1 MAQGTFSNP
10 EIVQE
15 EVDILLI
22 GGGMACCG
30 AAYEI
35 MRWADAAKAESGV
48 DLKIKLV
55 DKAAMDRSGAVAQG
69 LSAINTYIGP
79 DQDPADYAR
88 MVSNDL
94 MGITR
99 DDLAYDLGRVVDDSV
114 HLFEE
119 WGLPIWKTDAD
130 GVRHDGAH
138 SIGEG
143 LPALKDGGKPVRSGK
158 WQIMINGESYK
169 WIVAEAAKKAL
180 GMDRIQERI
189 FIVHLINDKN
199 DPSRIAGA
207 AGFSTRDNKIVIYKA
222 KAILLAAGGCV
233 NLFRPRSVGEGQ
245 GRAWYPVWNA
255 GSTYAMAAEAGA
267 EMTMMENRFVP
278 ARFKDGY
285 GPVGAWFLLFKAQAV
300 NANGE
305 VYMVR
310 NKEMLNDYPPYG
322 QAAVPA
328 SCLRNH
334 LMLHEMK
341 EGRGPIYMDTVAALA
356 KLRETLTPKEVKHL
370 EAEAWEDFL
379 DMCIGQCGVWVG
391 ENIEPEKKNSELMPT
406 EPYLLGSHSG
416 CCGIWVSGPE
426 DLGAP
431 TDEEHEDKGKVP
443 AHLPKGWN
451 WGYRSMTTVKGLF
464 TAGDG
469 VGASGHKFSSGSHAE
484 GRLAAKAM
492 VKYCVDNK
500 AFKPE
505 FEETPEQIAAL
516 IWQPVKTFLEHKD
529 YTTAIDINPHYIT
542 PKMLQF
548 RLQKIMDEYVAG
560 VATYYTTN
568 DKMLKV
574 AEEKLEMLKEDS
586 LKMRAKDLHELLRAW
601 ENYHRVLTAEAHM
614 KHIQFREESRY
625 PGFYYRMDKNFV
637 DEKNWKCFVNS
648 VYDKKSHKWTVFKR
662 KHMDLVDKSKLF
674 KAAAH

>member
-1 MAQGTFSNP
+1 MAGEFGNP
-10 EIVQE
+10 EVIQE

-30 AAYEI
+30 AGYEI
-35 MRWADAAKAESGV
+35 MRWADAAKAEMGI

-69 LSAINTYIGP
+69 LSAINTYIGAE
-79 DQDPADYAR
+79 QDPADYAR

-99 DDLAYDLGRVVDDSV
+99 DDLAYDLGRNVDDSV

-119 WGLPIWKTDAD
+119 WGLPIWKTDEN
-130 GVRHDGAH
+130 GERHDGAQ
-138 SIGEG
+138 G

-169 WIVAEAAKKAL
+169 WIVAEATKKAL
-180 GMDRIQERI
+180 GMDRIEERI
-189 FIVHLINDKN
+189 FIVKLVNDKN
-199 DPSRIAGA
+199 DPQRIAGA
-207 AGFSTRDNKIVIYKA
+207 VGFSTRDHKVVVYKA

-233 NLFRPRSVGEGQ
+233 NIFRPRSVGEGT

-267 EMTMMENRFVP
+267 ELTMMENRFVP

-300 NANGE
+300 NAYGE
-305 VYMVR
+305 VYMVK
-310 NKEMLNDYPPYG
+310 NKELLNDYPPYG

-334 LMLHEMK
+334 LMLKEMK
-341 EGRGPIYMDTVAALA
+341 EGRGPIYMDTVTALA
-356 KLRETLTPKEVKHL
+356 KLRETLTPREVKHL

-379 DMCIGQCGVWVG
+379 DMCVGQCGIWVG

-416 CCGIWVSGPE
+416 CCGIWVSGPT
-426 DLGAP
+426 DVGAP
-431 TDEEHEDKGKVP
+431 TSEDHADKDKIP
-443 AHLPKGWN
+443 AHLPSGWS

-484 GRLAAKAM
+484 GRKCAKSM
-492 VKYCVDNK
+492 VKYCIDNK
-500 AFKPE
+500 DMKPE
-505 FEETPEQIAAL
+505 LATSVEQLVEDIYK
-516 IWQPVKTFLEHKD
+516 PVRTFLEHKD
-529 YTTAIDINPHYIT
+529 YTTAIDVNPNYIT

-568 DKMLKV
+568 ANMLGV
-574 AEEKLEMLKEDS
+574 AEEKLNMLKEDAE
-586 LKMRAKDLHELLRAW
+586 KMRAKDLHELLRAW
-601 ENYHRVLTAEAHM
+601 ENYHRILTAEAHM
-614 KHIQFREESRY
+614 KHIQFRQESRY

-637 DEKNWKCFVNS
+637 DEENWHCFVNS
-648 VYDKKSHKWTVFKR
+648 VYDKTSKQWNCFKR
-662 KHMDLVDKSKLF
+662 AHVDIVDKSKLF
-674 KAAAH
+674 KPAAH

>member
-1 MAQGTFSNP
+1 MSGTFGNP

-30 AAYEI
+30 AAYEL
-35 MRWADAAKAESGV
+35 MRWAEAAKAEAGV

-69 LSAINTYIGP
+69 LSAINTYIGTE
-79 DQDPADYAR
+79 QDPADYAR

-99 DDLAYDLGRVVDDSV
+99 DDLAYDVGRHVDESV

-119 WGLPIWKTDAD
+119 WGLPIWKTDD
-130 GVRHDGAH
+130 NGERHDGAAA
-138 SIGEG
+138 INEG
-143 LPALKDGGKPVRSGK
+143 LPTLKDGGKPVRSGK

-169 WIVAEAAKKAL
+169 WIVAEAAKKVL
-180 GMDRIQERI
+180 GMERIQERV
-189 FIVHLINDKN
+189 FIVKLVNDKN
-199 DPSRIAGA
+199 DKNRIAGA
-207 AGFSTRDNKIVIYKA
+207 VGFSVREHKLFVYKA

-233 NLFRPRSVGEGQ
+233 NIFRPRSVGEGT

-255 GSTYAMAAEAGA
+255 GSTYSMAAEAGA
-267 EMTMMENRFVP
+267 ELTMMENRFVP

-285 GPVGAWFLLFKAQAV
+285 GPVGAWFLLFKAKAT
-300 NANGE
+300 NAAGD
-305 VYMVR
+305 VYMET
-310 NKEMLNDYPPYG
+310 NKHLLDDYPPYG

-334 LMLHEMK
+334 LMLKEMK
-341 EGRGPIYMDTVAALA
+341 EGRGPIYMDTVTALG
-356 KLRETLTPKEVKHL
+356 KMRETLTPREVKHL

-379 DMCIGQCGVWVG
+379 DMCIGQCGIWVG

-431 TDEEHEDKGKVP
+431 TAEEYTGIP
-443 AHLPKGWN
+443 GHLPSGWN
-451 WGYRSMTTVKGLF
+451 WNYRSMTTVKGLF

-469 VGASGHKFSSGSHAE
+469 VGASGHKFSSGSHTE
-484 GRLAAKAM
+484 GRIAAKSLVRFAI
-492 VKYCVDNK
+492 DNK
-500 AFKPE
+500 DWKPE
-505 FEETPEQIAAL
+505 LETDVDTLAKEIY
-516 IWQPVKTFLEHKD
+516 QPVRNYLEFKD
-529 YTTAIDINPHYIT
+529 YTTAIDVNPNYIT

-548 RLQKIMDEYVAG
+548 RLQKVMDEYVAG

-568 DKMLKV
+568 AHMLKV
-574 AEEKLEMLKEDS
+574 AEEKLEMLKEDAM
-586 LKMRAKDLHELLRAW
+586 KMRAKDLHELLRAW
-601 ENYHRVLTAEAHM
+601 ENYHRILTAEAHM

-637 DEKNWKCFVNS
+637 DEENWKCFVNS
-648 VYDKKSHKWTVFKR
+648 IYDKDAKKWTVFKR
-662 KHMDLVDKSKLF
+662 KHVDLVDKSKLF
-674 KAAAH
+674 KAAAKH

>member
-1 MAQGTFSNP
+1 MAQGTFGNP

-35 MRWADAAKAESGV
+35 VRWAEAAKAEKGV
-48 DLKIKLV
+48 NLKIKLV

-69 LSAINTYIGP
+69 LSAINTYIGAE
-79 DQDPADYAR
+79 QDPADYAR

-119 WGLPIWKTDAD
+119 WGLPIWKTDAT
-130 GVRHDGAH
+130 GVRHDGAE
-138 SIGEG
+138 SIREG

-180 GMDRIQERI
+180 GMENIQERI

-199 DPSRIAGA
+199 DPTRIAGA
-207 AGFSTRDNKIVIYKA
+207 AGFSVRENKIVIYKA

-285 GPVGAWFLLFKAQAV
+285 GPVGAWFLLFKAKAV

-305 VYMVR
+305 VYMDR

-322 QAAVPA
+322 LAAVPA

-341 EGRGPIYMDTVAALA
+341 EGRGPIYMDTVTALA
-356 KLRETLTPKEVKHL
+356 KLKETLTPKEVKHL

-379 DMCIGQCGVWVG
+379 DMCIGQCGIWVG

-431 TDEEHEDKGKVP
+431 TDEEHEDKAKVP

-484 GRLAAKAM
+484 GRLCAKSM
-492 VKYCVDNK
+492 VQYCVDNK
-500 AFKPE
+500 DLKPE
-505 FEETPEQIAAL
+505 FEETPDQIAEL
-516 IWQPVKTFLEHKD
+516 IYMPVRNFLQHKD

-568 DKMLKV
+568 DKMLKM

-601 ENYHRVLTAEAHM
+601 ENYHRIITAEAHM

-648 VYDKKSHKWTVFKR
+648 VYDKKTHKWTCFKR
-662 KHMDLVDKSKLF
+662 KHVDLVDKSKLF

>member
-1 MAQGTFSNP
+1 MAGEFGNP
-10 EIVQE
+10 TVVQE

-30 AAYEI
+30 AAYEV
-35 MRWADAAKAESGV
+35 MRWAEAAKAESGI

-69 LSAINTYIGP
+69 LSAINTYIG
-79 DQDPADYAR
+79 DQDPADYTR

-99 DDLAYDLGRVVDDSV
+99 DDLAYDLGRHVDESV

-119 WGLPIWKTDAD
+119 WGLPIWKTDEN
-130 GVRHDGAH
+130 GERHDGAQ
-138 SIGEG
+138 GMT
-143 LPALKDGGKPVRSGK
+143 PLKDGGKPVRSGK

-180 GMDRIQERI
+180 GMDRIEERI
-189 FIVHLINDKN
+189 FIVKLVNDKN
-199 DPSRIAGA
+199 VPNRVAGA
-207 AGFSTRDNKIVIYKA
+207 VGFSTRENKVVVYTA
-222 KAILLAAGGCV
+222 KTILLAAGGCV
-233 NLFRPRSVGEGQ
+233 NIFRPRSVGEGT

-310 NKEMLNDYPPYG
+310 NKELLNDYPPYG

-334 LMLHEMK
+334 LMLKEMK
-341 EGRGPIYMDTVAALA
+341 EGRGPIYMDTVTALA
-356 KLRETLTPKEVKHL
+356 KLRETLTPREVKHL

-379 DMCIGQCGVWVG
+379 DMCIGQCGIWVG
-391 ENIEPEKKNSELMPT
+391 ENIEPEKKNSELIPT

-416 CCGIWVSGPE
+416 CCGIWVSGP
-426 DLGAP
+426 DDVGAP
-431 TDEEHEDKGKVP
+431 TSEDHADAGKVP

-451 WGYRSMTTVKGLF
+451 WGYRSMTTVEGLF

-484 GRLAAKAM
+484 GRMCAKSM
-492 VKYCVDNK
+492 VKYCIDHK
-500 AFKPE
+500 DWKPE
-505 FEETPEQIAAL
+505 LDTPVDLLVEEIYK
-516 IWQPVKTFLEHKD
+516 PVRTYLEHKD
-529 YTTAIDINPHYIT
+529 YTTAIDVNPNYIT

-568 DKMLKV
+568 ASMLAV
-574 AEEKLEMLKEDS
+574 AEEKMNFLKEDAE
-586 LKMRAKDLHELLRAW
+586 KMRAKDLHELLRAW

-637 DEKNWKCFVNS
+637 DEENWHCFVNS
-648 VYDKKSHKWTVFKR
+648 VYDKTTQKWNCFKR
-662 KHMDLVDKSKLF
+662 AHVDLVDKSKLF
-674 KAAAH
+674 KPAAH

>member
-1 MAQGTFSNP
+1 MAQGTFGNP

-35 MRWADAAKAESGV
+35 VRWAEAAKAEKGV
-48 DLKIKLV
+48 NLKIKLV

-69 LSAINTYIGP
+69 LSAINTYIGAE
-79 DQDPADYAR
+79 QDPADYAR

-119 WGLPIWKTDAD
+119 WGLPIWKTDAT
-130 GVRHDGAH
+130 GVRHDGAE
-138 SIGEG
+138 SIREG

-180 GMDRIQERI
+180 GMENIQERI

-199 DPSRIAGA
+199 DPTRIAGA
-207 AGFSTRDNKIVIYKA
+207 AGFSVRENKIVIYKA

-285 GPVGAWFLLFKAQAV
+285 GPVGAWFLLFKAKAV
-300 NANGE
+300 NATGE
-305 VYMVR
+305 VYMAR
-310 NKEMLNDYPPYG
+310 NKAMLDDYPPYG

-341 EGRGPIYMDTVAALA
+341 EGRGPIYMDTVTALA
-356 KLRETLTPKEVKHL
+356 KLKETLTPKEVKHL

-379 DMCIGQCGVWVG
+379 DMCIGQCGIWVG

-416 CCGIWVSGPE
+416 CCGIWVSGPT

-431 TDEEHEDKGKVP
+431 TANDPEEAGVP

-484 GRLAAKAM
+484 GRLCAKSM
-492 VKYCVDNK
+492 VQYCVDNTGL
-500 AFKPE
+500 KPE
-505 FEETPEQIAAL
+505 FEETPEQIAEL
-516 IWQPVKTFLEHKD
+516 IYMPVRNFLQHKD

-568 DKMLKV
+568 DKMLKM

-601 ENYHRVLTAEAHM
+601 ENYHRIITAEAHM

-648 VYDKKSHKWTVFKR
+648 VYDKKSHKWTCFKR
-662 KHMDLVDKSKLF
+662 KHVDLVDKSKLF

>member
-1 MAQGTFSNP
+1 MSTEATFGNP
-10 EIVQE
+10 QVIE
-15 EVDILLI
+15 ETVDILLI
-22 GGGMACCG
+22 GGGMAACG

-35 MRWADAAKAESGV
+35 MRSTEGTG
-48 DLKIKLV
+48 LKVKLV

-69 LSAINTYIGP
+69 LSAINTYLGG
-79 DQDPADYAR
+79 QDPSDYAR
-88 MVSNDL
+88 MVANDL

-99 DDLAYDLGRVVDDSV
+99 DDLAYDVGRHVDDSV

-119 WGLPIWKTDAD
+119 WGLPIWKQPGD
-130 GVRHDGAH
+130 
-138 SIGEG
+138 EG
-143 LPALKDGGKPVRSGK
+143 KSLKDGGKPVRSGK

-169 WIVAEAAKKAL
+169 VIVAEAAKKAL
-180 GMDRIQERI
+180 GMDNIQERV
-189 FIVHLINDKN
+189 FIVKLVNDKN
-199 DPSRIAGA
+199 DPKRVAGA
-207 AGFSTRDNKIVIYKA
+207 VGFSVRDHKVFVYKF
-222 KAILLAAGGCV
+222 KACLLVAGGAV
-233 NLFRPRSVGEGQ
+233 NIFRPRSVGEGT

-267 EMTMMENRFVP
+267 ELTMMENRFVP

-285 GPVGAWFLLFKAQAV
+285 GPVGAWFLLFKAKAI
-300 NANGE
+300 NAFGE
-305 VYMVR
+305 VYMDR
-310 NKEMLNDYPPYG
+310 NKEMLKQYPPYG
-322 QAAVPA
+322 LAAVPA

-341 EGRGPIYMDTVAALA
+341 EGRGPIYMDTPTALA
-356 KLRETLTPKEVKHL
+356 KLAETMTPKEIKHL

-379 DMCIGQCGVWVG
+379 DMCIGQAGVWAG
-391 ENIEPEKKNSELMPT
+391 ENIEPEKKASELMPT

-416 CCGIWVSGPE
+416 CSGIWVSGPE

-431 TDEEHEDKGKVP
+431 DDWH
-443 AHLPKGWN
+443 

-484 GRLAAKAM
+484 GRIAAKGM
-492 VKYCVDNK
+492 VKFALDNK
-500 AFKPE
+500 DWKPE
-505 FEETPEQIAAL
+505 LDTPVSELVEEIYR
-516 IWQPVKTFLEHKD
+516 PVRTYLQHKD
-529 YTTAIDINPHYIT
+529 YTTAIDVNPNYIT

-560 VATYYTTN
+560 VATWYQTN
-568 DKMLKV
+568 AKMLGV
-574 AEEKLEMLKEDS
+574 AEEKLEMLKEDA

-601 ENYHRVLTAEAHM
+601 ENYHRVLAAEAHM

-625 PGFYYRMDKNFV
+625 PGFYYRMDFNIV

-648 VYDKKSHKWTVFKR
+648 TYDRKTKKWTVFKR
-662 KHMDLVDKSKLF
+662 PHVDLVSKPT
-674 KAAAH
+674 AGH

>member
-1 MAQGTFSNP
+1 MAQGTFGNP
-10 EIVQE
+10 EVIE
-15 EVDILLI
+15 EELDILLI

-30 AAYEI
+30 AAYEM
-35 MRWADAAKAESGV
+35 MRWADAVKTETGRE
-48 DLKIKLV
+48 LKIKLV
-55 DKAAMDRSGAVAQG
+55 DKAALDRSGAVAQG

-79 DQDPADYAR
+79 DLDPADYTR

-99 DDLAYDLGRVVDDSV
+99 DDLAYDLGRNVDDSV

-119 WGLPIWKTDAD
+119 WGLPIWKTDAE
-130 GVRHDGAH
+130 GVRHDGAEANR
-138 SIGEG
+138 EG
-143 LPALKDGGKPVRSGK
+143 MPTLKDGGKPVRSGK

-180 GMDRIQERI
+180 SLSRIQERV
-189 FIVHLINDKN
+189 FIVKLVNDKN
-199 DPSRIAGA
+199 DPSRISGA
-207 AGFSTRDNKIVIYKA
+207 VGFSVRDNTIHVYTA

-233 NLFRPRSVGEGQ
+233 NLFRPRSVGEGS

-267 EMTMMENRFVP
+267 ELTMMENRFVP

-285 GPVGAWFLLFKAQAV
+285 GPVGAWFLLFKAKAT
-300 NANGE
+300 NAYGE
-305 VYMVR
+305 DYMVK
-310 NKEMLNDYPPYG
+310 NKAMLDDYPPYG

-334 LMLHEMK
+334 LMLKEMK
-341 EGRGPIYMDTVAALA
+341 DGLGPIYMDTVSALA

-370 EAEAWEDFL
+370 ESEAWEDFL
-379 DMCIGQCGVWVG
+379 DMCVGQCGIWVG
-391 ENIEPEKKNSELMPT
+391 ENIEPEKKMSELMPT

-431 TDEEHEDKGKVP
+431 TDGDYDGVP

-484 GRLAAKAM
+484 GRIAAKAM
-492 VKYCVDNK
+492 VKYALDNK
-500 AFKPE
+500 DFKPE
-505 FEETPEQIAAL
+505 LDTSAAQLAEEIYK
-516 IWQPVKTFLEHKD
+516 PVRNFLEHKD
-529 YTTAIDINPHYIT
+529 YSTAIDINPNYIT

-560 VATYYTTN
+560 CATYYNTN
-568 DKMLKV
+568 DKMLAV
-574 AEEKLEMLKEDS
+574 AEEKLEMLKADAQ
-586 LKMRAKDLHELLRAW
+586 KMRAKDLHELLRAW
-601 ENYHRVLTAEAHM
+601 ENYHRIITAEAHM
-614 KHIQFREESRY
+614 KHILFREESRY
-625 PGFYYRMDKNFV
+625 PGFYYRTDKNFV
-637 DEKNWKCFVNS
+637 DEQNWHCFVNS
-648 VYDKKSHKWTVFKR
+648 VYDKSSKQWTLFKR
-662 KHMDLVDKSKLF
+662 KHVDLVDKSKLF

>member
-1 MAQGTFSNP
+1 MAEFGNP
-10 EIVQE
+10 DVIQE
-15 EVDILLI
+15 DLDILLI

-30 AAYEI
+30 AAFEI
-35 MRWADAAKAESGV
+35 MRWAEAAKAEKGI

-69 LSAINTYIGP
+69 LSAINTYIGTEL
-79 DQDPADYAR
+79 DPADYAR

-99 DDLAYDLGRVVDDSV
+99 DDLAYDVGRHVDDSV

-119 WGLPIWKTDAD
+119 WGLPIWKTDAN
-130 GVRHDGAH
+130 GERHDGAA

-143 LPALKDGGKPVRSGK
+143 LPSLKDGGKPVRSGK

-180 GMDRIQERI
+180 GMDRIEERI
-189 FIVHLINDKN
+189 FIVKLVNDANDKN
-199 DPSRIAGA
+199 RIAGA
-207 AGFSTRDNKIVIYKA
+207 VGFSTRNHTLHVYKA

-233 NLFRPRSVGEGQ
+233 NIFRPRSVGEGT

-267 EMTMMENRFVP
+267 ELTMMENRFVP

-285 GPVGAWFLLFKAQAV
+285 GPVGAWFLLFKARA
-300 NANGE
+300 ANGYGE
-305 VYMVR
+305 DYMTK
-310 NKEMLNDYPPYG
+310 NKDMLDQYPPYG

-334 LMLHEMK
+334 LMLKEMK
-341 EGRGPIYMDTVAALA
+341 EGRGPIWMDTVTALA
-356 KLRETLTPKEVKHL
+356 KLRDTLTPREVKHL

-379 DMCIGQCGVWVG
+379 DMCVGQCGIWVG
-391 ENIEPEKKNSELMPT
+391 ENVEPEKKNSELMPT

-431 TDEEHEDKGKVP
+431 TEEMHADKDKIP
-443 AHLPKGWN
+443 AHLPSGWN

-484 GRLAAKAM
+484 GRLAAMAM
-492 VKYCVDNK
+492 VKYCIDNK
-500 AFKPE
+500 DLKVELDTSVETLVEDIYRPVRNYLE
-505 FEETPEQIAAL
+505 F
-516 IWQPVKTFLEHKD
+516 KD
-529 YTTAIDINPHYIT
+529 YTTAIDINPNYIT

-560 VATYYTTN
+560 IATYYNTN
-568 DKMLKV
+568 DKMLAV
-574 AEEKLEMLKEDS
+574 AEEKLEMLKEDAM
-586 LKMRAKDLHELLRAW
+586 KMRAKDLHELLRAW
-601 ENYHRVLTAEAHM
+601 ENYHRILTAEAHM

-625 PGFYYRMDKNFV
+625 PGFYYRTDKNFV
-637 DEKNWKCFVNS
+637 DEENWKCFGNS
-648 VYDKKSHKWTVFKR
+648 IYDKTTHTWTNFKR
-662 KHMDLVDKSKLF
+662 AHVDLVDKSKLF